1 MRDDDLGPALA
12 WAEAHAG
19 FLAARSS
26 PLTFRLH
33 RSQYVRLLL
42 SDSLPL
48 PASLATP
55 MLPPAPPVA
64 QMNGRVGADA
74 SPAAPPQGPQ
84 LAYAY
89 AREHFQPFLG
99 SVHAAE
105 IQRLMC
111 AALFLPLER
120 LLRSPYADIFAPSPD
135 ARPRA
140 APADELDGGDAV
152 MADGERPPSVAS
164 RAPAPTDPADLHA
177 PHLAPLFTAEY
188 CAFIKRSREPALK
201 VATDIGG
208 GGALSRLAK
217 VRSVMKER
225 RTEWTQAGELP
236 VSVFPCERAD
246 SADRDPL
253 AARIP
258 LPLGLL
264 LPSQQGAG
272 QRPQSAHDARLWT
285 CHCQGEP
292 GETVQGRPVRR

>member
-1 MRDDDLGPALA
+1 MREDDLGPALA
-12 WAEAHAG
+12 WAEAHAD

-55 MLPPAPPVA
+55 ILPPAPPA
-64 QMNGRVGADA
+64 SNARTNGRVGGDA
-74 SPAAPPQGPQ
+74 SLLPASQGPQ

-135 ARPRA
+135 ARPRSTA
-140 APADELDGGDAV
+140 ADELDGGDAV

-208 GGALSRLAK
+208 GGALSRIAK

-236 VSVFPCERAD
+236 VREPRHG
-246 SADRDPL
+246 
-253 AARIP
+253 
-258 LPLGLL
+258 LG
-264 LPSQQGAG
+264 
-272 QRPQSAHDARLWT
+272 
-285 CHCQGEP
+285 
-292 GETVQGRPVRR
+292 